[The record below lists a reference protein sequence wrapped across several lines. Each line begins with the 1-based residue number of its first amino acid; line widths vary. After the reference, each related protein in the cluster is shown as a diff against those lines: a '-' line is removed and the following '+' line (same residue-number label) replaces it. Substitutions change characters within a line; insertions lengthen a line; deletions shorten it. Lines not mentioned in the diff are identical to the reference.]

1 MPLIS
6 SGVVKGR
13 RCPIC
18 GAEHSSCGLPYQGTP
33 TDIPEVS
40 TVADDRTLY
49 IYTDNEG
56 HTFQMTEAD
65 GEAAGY
71 TRAAPVDQRPAEATD
86 EDAEVKARAQAANK
100 ARTASE
106 NK

>member
-18 GAEHSSCGLPYQGTP
+18 GVEHTSCGLPYQGTP
-33 TDIPEVS
+33 ADIPEVS
-40 TVADDRTLY
+40 TVAEDHTLY
-49 IYTDNEG
+49 TYTDKDG

-65 GEAAGY
+65 GEASGY
-71 TRAAPVDQRPAEATD
+71 TRGGAVAQPEAEA
-86 EDAEVKARAQAANK
+86 DAEAKAQAPAANK
-100 ARTASE
+100 ARGATE